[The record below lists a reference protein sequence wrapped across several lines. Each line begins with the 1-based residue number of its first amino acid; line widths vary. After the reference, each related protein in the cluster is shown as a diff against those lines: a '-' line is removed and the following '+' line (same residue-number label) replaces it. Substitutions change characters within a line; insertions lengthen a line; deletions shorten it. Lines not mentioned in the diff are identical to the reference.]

1 MVAIGSDQRYTA
13 MSDTVGLPVAIAAKL
28 ILNKTIQKTGVTLP
42 VDKQIYEPILSELE
56 QYGITFNEHETL
68 I

>member
-1 MVAIGSDQRYTA
+1 
-13 MSDTVGLPVAIAAKL
+13 L